1 MDISGLYDSLKSVK
15 HSVENKIGKSISTES
30 FREALD
36 YCSQTALRN
45 NKNASYVK
53 ILIEDC
59 IVDELTMNFITSVT
73 RMFA

>member
-15 HSVENKIGKSISTES
+15 HSVENNIGKSISTES

-36 YCSQTALRN
+36 YGSQKALRN